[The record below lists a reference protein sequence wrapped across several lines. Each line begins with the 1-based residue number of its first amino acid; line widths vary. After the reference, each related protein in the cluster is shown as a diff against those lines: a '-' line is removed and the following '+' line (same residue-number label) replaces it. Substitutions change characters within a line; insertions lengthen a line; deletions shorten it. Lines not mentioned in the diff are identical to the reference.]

1 MFSVRVADLQ
11 IEIHHQYE
19 YLPRLCKGYMKKEAT
34 PDLTVT
40 VTPADIQKEADRSPE
55 PSSPAYTEG
64 LACYRKIADALSERD
79 GCLLHGVLMEMDGR
93 GILICAKSGVGKTTH
108 AKMWQEAFGSDRC
121 QIVNG
126 DKPLLRK
133 INGKI
138 YGYGTPWCGK
148 EGISQNRRV
157 EITDI
162 LMIRRGEDNSA
173 APLAPASALRLLLDQ
188 LYIPDGSVT
197 ARLNVLDL
205 ANDLLSHTRIYS
217 VSCTPTPDAALVAFT
232 ALHS

>member
-1 MFSVRVADLQ
+1 MLTIKVADLRIG
-11 IEIHHQYE
+11 IEHQYD
-19 YLPRLCKGYMKKEAT
+19 YLPRLCKAYLTEEEPLDALLSITPSDIAKEAERAEEKF
-34 PDLTVT
+34 PLSYV
-40 VTPADIQKEADRSPE
+40 
-55 PSSPAYTEG
+55 EG
-64 LACYRKIADALSERD
+64 LACYRKMADWLSEKD

-93 GILICAKSGVGKTTH
+93 GILICAHSGVGKSTH
-108 AKMWQEAFGSDRC
+108 ARMWQQAFGADRC

-133 INGKI
+133 IDGKI

-162 LMIRRGEDNSA
+162 LMLRRGAENKA
-173 APLAPASALRLLLDQ
+173 APLAPETALRPLMGQ
-188 LYIPDGSVT
+188 LYIPDCSIP

-205 ANDLLSHTRIYS
+205 ANELLSSAHIYS
-217 VSCTPTPDAALVAFT
+217 VECTPTVEAAKVAF
-232 ALHS
+232 AAFHS